1 MRIIALSLSSFLL
14 AHLANSE
21 PPGALARS
29 LAASF
34 LRGTDSAS
42 PARPID
48 HTAFDPYFVELSRPP
63 SLEVVSLPTAGL
75 FASPGT
81 IGPEGLAGS
90 TASGAF
96 REPVDERLF
105 AVRRMAGDLNS
116 TEQMLAA
123 FGLRRFSFRV
133 SSWRRLGPGPSVHAG
148 TFSVVRNLS
157 LHSGRL
163 NIGLG
168 RLDDDVP
175 ARRALRTP
183 LSQASGLDPR
193 HLPHPTRR
201 SRRPHAA
208 LVRFLRPPRPSIPEG
223 GEPCSGPSGF
233 SKDLSCFQNGA
244 RGAAVSSSPGQGLR
258 LSSASGSAA
267 QPLR

>member
-1 MRIIALSLSSFLL
+1 MKVGGKMRAAALYLSSLLL
-14 AHLANSE
+14 AHVANSE
-21 PPGALARS
+21 PPSALARS

-34 LRGTDSAS
+34 PRGTDLAL
-42 PARPID
+42 PARPMD
-48 HTAFDPYFVELSRPP
+48 HATFDPYFAELRLPP
-63 SLEVVSLPTAGL
+63 SLEVVSLPSSSL

-81 IGPEGLAGS
+81 IGPEGLAES

-105 AVRRMAGDLNS
+105 AVRRITGDLNS

-123 FGLRRFSFRV
+123 FGLRKFSFRV

-168 RLDDDVP
+168 LSMTMYRLG
-175 ARRALRTP
+175 ARFDPLYRRRPVSIHVIIRIPLGASAGRTP
-183 LSQASGLDPR
+183 LW
-193 HLPHPTRR
+193 
-201 SRRPHAA
+201 
-208 LVRFLRPPRPSIPEG
+208 
-223 GEPCSGPSGF
+223 
-233 SKDLSCFQNGA
+233 
-244 RGAAVSSSPGQGLR
+244 
-258 LSSASGSAA
+258 
-267 QPLR
+267 

>member
-1 MRIIALSLSSFLL
+1 MKNLHGQVFIYLRPARWHEACLEDAGEMMRIIALSLSSFLL

-42 PARPID
+42 PARQID

-81 IGPEGLAGS
+81 IGPEGLAGG

-168 RLDDDVP
+168 LSMTMYRLGARFEPLYRRRPVSIHVTFRIPLGAP
-175 ARRALRTP
+175 AGRTP
-183 LSQASGLDPR
+183 LW
-193 HLPHPTRR
+193 
-201 SRRPHAA
+201 
-208 LVRFLRPPRPSIPEG
+208 
-223 GEPCSGPSGF
+223 
-233 SKDLSCFQNGA
+233 
-244 RGAAVSSSPGQGLR
+244 
-258 LSSASGSAA
+258 
-267 QPLR
+267 